1 MNIRKIIAKEV
12 RQVLAE
18 NKEAGLEALKNLE
31 AMPEEELQGILAKA
45 LPLLKK
51 EFPKWAEQQGGLSEE
66 LEGEAGVLKKA
77 GATAAVHTPL
87 GRDALA
93 LFMTATDRAT
103 PIALRVGTALAVLNL
118 FAPIDIGSVFGMDL
132 FGPLAAMDDVMF
144 LQLMKWRL
152 QKAGLPAK
160 RIYDRI
166 SQLAGEKD
174 VPGDDVPESPEPPKK
189 PGIFKRMMGKGEEL
203 QERRI
208 SKSQLYKIIKE
219 EVEVVL
225 TNEEAAEIF
234 DLDMSALLD
243 EMTAVSTDDLYLA
256 EMFDTGSDT
265 KESCAAK
272 GGQWN
277 EASQKCEFLEEE
289 EKPSAGLS
297 KKKKSKIAKD
307 ASAGKDIGKKGKGF
321 DKVAAKAAKRYGS
334 KKAGEKVAAAAMWKN
349 AKR

>member
-1 MNIRKIIAKEV
+1 MNIKKIIAEEV

-31 AMPEEELQGILAKA
+31 AMPEEELEGILAKA

-51 EFPKWAEQQGGLSEE
+51 EFPKWAEQQGGISEE
-66 LEGEAGVLKKA
+66 LEGPPGALKKA

-103 PIALRVGTALAVLNL
+103 PIALRVGTVLAVLNL
-118 FAPIDIGSVFGMDL
+118 VAPIDIGSAFGMDL

-152 QKAGLPAK
+152 EKAGLPAK

-166 SQLAGEKD
+166 SQMAGEKD
-174 VPGDDVPESPEPPKK
+174 VPEDDVPENPEPPKK
-189 PGIFKRMMGKGEEL
+189 PGFFKRMMGKGEEL

-208 SKSQLYKIIKE
+208 SKSALYKIIKE
-219 EVEVVL
+219 ELEVVL
-225 TNEEAAEIF
+225 TNEEASEMF

-243 EMTAVSTDDLYLA
+243 EMMNEEENGEEGYERPLEAGLA
-256 EMFDTGSDT
+256 
-265 KESCAAK
+265 
-272 GGQWN
+272 
-277 EASQKCEFLEEE
+277 E

-297 KKKKSKIAKD
+297 KKKKSTIAKK
-307 ASAGKDIGKKGKGF
+307 AQAGGDIGKKGKGF
-321 DKVAAKAAKRYGS
+321 DKVADKAAKRYGS
-334 KKAGEKVAAAAMWKN
+334 KEAGEKVAAAAMWKN